1 MLFNKVFR
9 GVSILI
15 ISLFVLV
22 SCSTDDD
29 PLLEKEVEQENPVE
43 EEDEDDG
50 VEEEDS
56 TKDIVWPLNTPK
68 LSVDGRYLKN
78 SCGEEVL
85 LHGVAMTPNPWFNG
99 GHVGEWRWNNYD
111 VQGALN
117 YNKSVMDKLT
127 NKDDD
132 GWYLNMVRLHID
144 PYWSNNPGAEVD
156 GENDI
161 SEFNFERFVKGVN
174 EVILPLIEHA
184 KSRGMYV
191 IIRPPGVCPE
201 RIDVDDEYHEYLK
214 IVWDYL
220 SQLEELKNSEHV
232 MFELANEPIQILG
245 TNGEWGSNTQPHFDK
260 LKLFFQPL
268 VDMIRNN
275 GFENVIWIPGSGYQS
290 HFKGYA
296 NNPIEGDN
304 IGYAIH
310 IYPGYWGEDNN
321 DPVTFRSNW
330 VENIKPV
337 ADIAPVAI
345 TEIDWAPVGYTAW
358 GQGGVTGEPGAWGF
372 GANFK
377 ALADESGNVSWNLL
391 APENLIDRGDPEGG
405 IAYDNNPEACA
416 NAVHKWFG
424 EYAEEKKNCENY
436 E

>member
-1 MLFNKVFR
+1 MLVNKGLNR
-9 GVSILI
+9 VSVLI
-15 ISLFVLV
+15 ILLFIIVG
-22 SCSTDDD
+22 CSADDN
-29 PLLEKEVEQENPVE
+29 LLPDDAETVEENPVA
-43 EEDEDDG
+43 EEDDQTEEDD
-50 VEEEDS
+50 S
-56 TKDIVWPLNTPK
+56 SIDIEWPLNTPK
-68 LSVDGRYLKN
+68 LNVEGRYLKN
-78 SCGEEVL
+78 TCGEKVL

-111 VQGALN
+111 VEGALD

-127 NKDDD
+127 NKDED

-161 SEFNFERFVKGVN
+161 SEFNFDRFVEGVN
-174 EVILPLIEHA
+174 EVILPLVEHA

-191 IIRPPGVCPE
+191 ILRPPGVCPE
-201 RIDVDDEYHEYLK
+201 RINVDDEYHEYLK
-214 IVWDYL
+214 TVWGYL
-220 SQLEELKNSEHV
+220 SKHEDLKNSEHV
-232 MFELANEPIQILG
+232 MFELANEPIHILG

-290 HFKGYA
+290 HYKGYA

-304 IGYAIH
+304 IGYSVH

-330 VENIKPV
+330 AENIKPV

-345 TEIDWAPVGYTAW
+345 TEIDWAPEGYNAW
-358 GQGGVTGEPGAWGF
+358 GEGGVTGEAGVWGF

-377 ALADESGNVSWNLL
+377 TLADESGNVSWNLL
-391 APENLIDRGDPEGG
+391 APENLIDKGDSEGD
-405 IAYDNNPEACA
+405 IAYDNDPEACA
-416 NAVHKWFG
+416 NPVHKWFG
-424 EYAEEKKNCENY
+424 EYAEEKENCDI
-436 E
+436 